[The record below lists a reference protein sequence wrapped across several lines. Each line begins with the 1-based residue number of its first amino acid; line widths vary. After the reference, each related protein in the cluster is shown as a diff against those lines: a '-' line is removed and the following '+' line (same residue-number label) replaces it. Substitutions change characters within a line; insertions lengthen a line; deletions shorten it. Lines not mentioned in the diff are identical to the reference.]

1 MLGPQA
7 PLEAPPG
14 SALPPSSLWTAP
26 CAHQSV
32 SLQRMEGTTS
42 FGKRQLWGLC
52 ALPCPSV
59 DLGPRSLV
67 IAGEALYCWLLSLGC
82 PGHGG

>member
-7 PLEAPPG
+7 PLEAPPV

-32 SLQRMEGTTS
+32 SLQRMEGTMS
-42 FGKRQLWGLC
+42 LGKWQLWDFC

-59 DLGPRSLV
+59 DFRPSPGPVSLR
-67 IAGEALYCWLLSLGC
+67 GELSIVGC
-82 PGHGG
+82 